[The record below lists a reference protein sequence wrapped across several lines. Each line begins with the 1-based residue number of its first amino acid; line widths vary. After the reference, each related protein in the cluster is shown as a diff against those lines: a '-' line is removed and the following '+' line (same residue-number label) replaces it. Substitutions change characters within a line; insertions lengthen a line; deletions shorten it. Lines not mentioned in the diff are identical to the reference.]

1 MHWLSNCCLLPE
13 VVQRSVRAK
22 TLQLVVFLSAALVF
36 APVVA
41 WSAPQGSAAL
51 LQQQPNDNYLRLL
64 NIRVRGYVLEGLLS
78 TYAEDNMV
86 LIPLTALAETV
97 DLAIEVKIADGKA
110 EGFLYDEG
118 KTFFLDVA
126 RGEAV
131 VSGKTLKFDRDRT
144 RIYPDDIYV
153 DAALLS
159 QWFPF
164 RLDVDL
170 YSSQIRIYSEDKL
183 PFEERM
189 ERERRL
195 KNAQAHRRDQDP
207 GFPRHHEPYK
217 QWRTPFINQTID
229 TRATKDGPT
238 GKTSGSLSY
247 TTYATGELFKMES
260 TLYLNGNQQNLLET
274 GRLTFSRSDPSA
286 RLLGGLNARKYAFGH
301 VEAPNTYSIT
311 QPQSPVPGAYI
322 SNQPLYRQAEY
333 DKHTF
338 RGDLLPGWEVEL
350 YQNNALISLQRP
362 NAEGQYAFEDVP
374 LFFGRNYFRLV
385 FYGPQG
391 QKREE
396 TQNFDI
402 NDALVKVGEHQYLA
416 FTGQDEEGGLRGSAH
431 YKYGISRNFN
441 AGVGLDQIT
450 LGPKELLGASE
461 ESYQYGRV
469 GAQMLLAGSF
479 VTADFIGVSDG
490 GAAADLG
497 WQTRLGQS
505 SSFTLKSIQMKD
517 YVSERFPLLVDP
529 TKAYWEG
536 TLNTAIPQSLFSSIP
551 FQLRWVRYD
560 YESGAE
566 RTELS
571 NRISISGYRLSLSNS
586 LNLTSLSMA
595 PDTINGLAQLSYRG
609 KKASL
614 RGEVNYAT
622 SPTSELTSAGI
633 TVDQIRLKQS
643 ILSFQATRQLSSGY
657 DQYGFNVNSP
667 RGKVAYTVG
676 ANYATNGTASVDFRI
691 TFGLGQEPRTNKW
704 KIDADPIAGRG
715 AISAR
720 VFIDHDRDGLYSQ
733 GDEPLE
739 KAKFRING
747 SVANEETNKDG
758 VAFITS
764 LQAHNTTDVGLATES
779 LEDPTWTPS
788 IQGVRLI
795 PRPGGVSTI
804 DFPVTET
811 GEIDGTIYFNRNGS
825 FIATGQ
831 VLLELINEDGKLVAT
846 TESAFDG
853 FYVFTVVPDGKYLVR
868 ISPAQIEKLE
878 LKQVRPLEV
887 RVSRQ
892 KQFISGINFA
902 LEKGQN

>member
-1 MHWLSNCCLLPE
+1 
-13 VVQRSVRAK
+13 
-22 TLQLVVFLSAALVF
+22 
-36 APVVA
+36 
-41 WSAPQGSAAL
+41 
-51 LQQQPNDNYLRLL
+51 
-64 NIRVRGYVLEGLLS
+64 
-78 TYAEDNMV
+78 
-86 LIPLTALAETV
+86 
-97 DLAIEVKIADGKA
+97 
-110 EGFLYDEG
+110 
-118 KTFFLDVA
+118 
-126 RGEAV
+126 
-131 VSGKTLKFDRDRT
+131 
-144 RIYPDDIYV
+144 
-153 DAALLS
+153 
-159 QWFPF
+159 
-164 RLDVDL
+164 
-170 YSSQIRIYSEDKL
+170 
-183 PFEERM
+183 
-189 ERERRL
+189 
-195 KNAQAHRRDQDP
+195 
-207 GFPRHHEPYK
+207 
-217 QWRTPFINQTID
+217 
-229 TRATKDGPT
+229 
-238 GKTSGSLSY
+238 
-247 TTYATGELFKMES
+247 
-260 TLYLNGNQQNLLET
+260 
-274 GRLTFSRSDPSA
+274 
-286 RLLGGLNARKYAFGH
+286 
-301 VEAPNTYSIT
+301 
-311 QPQSPVPGAYI
+311 
-322 SNQPLYRQAEY
+322 
-333 DKHTF
+333 
-338 RGDLLPGWEVEL
+338 
-350 YQNNALISLQRP
+350 
-362 NAEGQYAFEDVP
+362 
-374 LFFGRNYFRLV
+374 
-385 FYGPQG
+385 
-391 QKREE
+391 
-396 TQNFDI
+396 
-402 NDALVKVGEHQYLA
+402 
-416 FTGQDEEGGLRGSAH
+416 
-431 YKYGISRNFN
+431 
-441 AGVGLDQIT
+441 
-450 LGPKELLGASE
+450 
-461 ESYQYGRV
+461 
-469 GAQMLLAGSF
+469 
-479 VTADFIGVSDG
+479 
-490 GAAADLG
+490 
-497 WQTRLGQS
+497 
-505 SSFTLKSIQMKD
+505 
-517 YVSERFPLLVDP
+517 
-529 TKAYWEG
+529 
-536 TLNTAIPQSLFSSIP
+536 
-551 FQLRWVRYD
+551 
-560 YESGAE
+560 
-566 RTELS
+566 
-571 NRISISGYRLSLSNS
+571 
-586 LNLTSLSMA
+586 MA